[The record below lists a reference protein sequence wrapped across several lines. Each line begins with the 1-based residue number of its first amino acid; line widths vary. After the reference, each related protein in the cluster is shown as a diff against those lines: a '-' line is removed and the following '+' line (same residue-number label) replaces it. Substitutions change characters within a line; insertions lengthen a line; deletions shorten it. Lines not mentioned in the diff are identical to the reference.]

1 MNDCKKHFM
10 VGKLVK
16 YLLRWE
22 YCIKTLAILFN
33 IEWQISSLNTYLTN
47 IDKTKC
53 LHSMLVLS

>member
-33 IEWQISSLNTYLTN
+33 IEWQISSLNTYF
-47 IDKTKC
+47 I
-53 LHSMLVLS
+53 